1 MKIGRLLGLAIIAWS
16 LTRVPAAFAANQG
29 DGLRLRADAP
39 HQYVV
44 ERGDTLWAIAEIFL
58 DDPWRWPEL
67 WQIND
72 DIANPHLIYP
82 GDRLSLIWLNGKP
95 QLTRKAQQVLLPEG
109 TVAAKGDAI
118 PWFPGE
124 WLQPFMIDHRVIA
137 TDQLASLPRVMGD
150 NRQATRV
157 NGMAP
162 VYVSGKPALGQYRI
176 YTPVGKT
183 GENTILRYVAKAD
196 LTVNFSELVEGTLS
210 HLQREVKLGDVLLQD
225 ADPVLPER
233 INVSSGQP
241 LTGHIAAAF
250 NDRQQQGLYDIV
262 LLPYGSSD
270 GVEIGQMYQAVR
282 AGVQVFTGGDK
293 PRLVNR
299 FDPADDLSR
308 FWRATT
314 QLPAA
319 VTAEL
324 LVLKVDATV
333 SFAMVVGAK
342 EWLRVGDYFVPKYL
356 NNAR

>member
-1 MKIGRLLGLAIIAWS
+1 MKIGRLLGIAVIAWS
-16 LTRVPAAFAANQG
+16 LFSVPAAVNANEG
-29 DGLRLRADAP
+29 DVLRLRADAP
-39 HQYVV
+39 QQYVV
-44 ERGDTLWAIAEIFL
+44 KKGDTLWAISEVFL

-67 WQIND
+67 WQVNE

-82 GDRLSLIWLNGKP
+82 GDRLSLIWVNGKP
-95 QLTRKAQQVLLPEG
+95 QLTRKVQQVLLPEG

-137 TDQLASLPRVMGD
+137 TDQLASLPQVMGD
-150 NRQATRV
+150 NRQAARV

-176 YTPVGKT
+176 YTPVGKIGDDT
-183 GENTILRYVAKAD
+183 LLRYVAKAD
-196 LTVNFSELVEGTLS
+196 LNVNFGDLVEGTLS
-210 HLQREVKLGDVLLQD
+210 HLQREVKLGDVLLQG

-233 INVSSGQP
+233 ITIQSGKP
-241 LTGHIAAAF
+241 LTGNIAAAL
-250 NDRQQQGLYDIV
+250 NDRQQQGQYDIV
-262 LLPYGSSD
+262 VLPYGSND
-270 GVEIGQMYQAVR
+270 GVEMGQMYQAVR
-282 AGVQVFTGGDK
+282 AGVQVFTGGDE
-293 PRLVNR
+293 PRLVNQY
-299 FDPADDLSR
+299 DPADDVSR
-308 FWRATT
+308 FWRETT

-324 LVLKVDATV
+324 LVLKVDTTV
-333 SFAMVVGAK
+333 SYAMVVDSE